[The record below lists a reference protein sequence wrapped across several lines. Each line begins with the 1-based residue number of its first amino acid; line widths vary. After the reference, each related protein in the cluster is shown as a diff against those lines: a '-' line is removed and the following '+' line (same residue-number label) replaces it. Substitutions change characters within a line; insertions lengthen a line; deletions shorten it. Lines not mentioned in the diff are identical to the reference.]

1 MSRLSVMPSSGG
13 DGLPGVTDDGA
24 VTTTDDIKKKV
35 DKMVAKLE
43 YCVQTFGIPDSER
56 VIQGIVAVVVAVVVV
71 MAMAMAMGREL
82 IGTSRLSMHV
92 EGLGARYARA
102 PVHHAELPRLPG
114 LERWQYRTIKRDD
127 TVRLDERALLI
138 GLGGFVASAVVPR
151 RGVGD
156 AEQGLD
162 LEQHRDQHHLRQCM

>member
-56 VIQGIVAVVVAVVVV
+56 VIQGIVAVVV
-71 MAMAMAMGREL
+71 MTMAMGREL

-114 LERWQYRTIKRDD
+114 LERWQYRTIKRDE
-127 TVRLDERALLI
+127 TVRLDETR
-138 GLGGFVASAVVPR
+138 
-151 RGVGD
+151 
-156 AEQGLD
+156 
-162 LEQHRDQHHLRQCM
+162 